1 MRCFVAAG
9 LSLLALTAF
18 GCQQKPP
25 AGEPMP
31 PTSEQPPGAATA
43 APSIPITD
51 RDWVLIELGNQ
62 PAPLGSGNEPA
73 TMRLESTTST
83 AAGFAGCNR
92 YRSNVTLS
100 GDTMRFGPI
109 ISTKMACAD
118 GDELERGFL
127 AALKDVATYQATD
140 TSLTLNG
147 PGGQLARFRPK

>member
-1 MRCFVAAG
+1 MRFIAAAG

-18 GCQQKPP
+18 GCRQKPP
-25 AGEPMP
+25 AGEQMP
-31 PTSEQPPGAATA
+31 STSEQPPGQATV

-51 RDWVLIELGNQ
+51 RDWVLIELGGKT
-62 PAPLGSGNEPA
+62 APLGSGNEPA
-73 TMRLESTTST
+73 TMRLESATST